1 MPKPDLRIS
10 VISDVHVTQFGAG
23 ENKFK
28 NALEFHIKKLPKS
41 DLFLFTG
48 DIAYQLDSCAETFTR
63 LTTTLF

>member
-48 DIAYQLDSCAETFTR
+48 DIAY
-63 LTTTLF
+63 